1 MKTITKILMLGLL
14 LFPMFAF
21 AQNAT
26 EQRDYEVRVEWEDMQ
41 GYSELVPYKVPIYYD
56 NDDNVIKHGPLKINF
71 KHDLTSLV
79 RQKCIIA
86 YTVSGNYVNGKLDG
100 AISLEKSATVSA
112 GVVKVKGTLNFVNG
126 APDGTW
132 SFTETETD
140 KNGKKIS
147 SEKLVIIFKDKK
159 LVSFNLN
166 DGKECFTI
174 NNNTF
179 SGTVNGKVY
188 KNGVNTSEF
197 IRKTGEHT
205 KPDETVTSLI
215 NGFLAGTMS
224 ESDLIAKGFGFQ
236 RFRPWEYYDYD
247 KLRSYISKLMAAHF
261 MDDAQYS
268 SYSSAVKEIEHS
280 NDINPVFTLDRSIVK
295 SVEEVVSIAN
305 TIMIADEVS
314 DGADEITWQKEFVRY
329 RYCYNTNQIEKN
341 GIYIYYFTDEAK
353 LKLEEAIKSGLEERR
368 LEQERIADEIRLQ
381 EMKMQIPII
390 MKICD
395 YLVARATPTSIS
407 YDDKVNRCFD
417 SEGLDEYWRSELKEL
432 ITPFCKIVACEL
444 VSFEAQGD
452 NNVAVLDITKYN
464 RKGNITYRLPVTIV
478 NGKILVTSINISNAT
493 VVE

>member
-1 MKTITKILMLGLL
+1 MLGLL

-100 AISLEKSATVSA
+100 AISLEKSATTSV

-179 SGTVNGKVY
+179 SGTLTGKVY
-188 KNGVNTSEF
+188 KNGFST
-197 IRKTGEHT
+197 
-205 KPDETVTSLI
+205 
-215 NGFLAGTMS
+215 
-224 ESDLIAKGFGFQ
+224 
-236 RFRPWEYYDYD
+236 
-247 KLRSYISKLMAAHF
+247 
-261 MDDAQYS
+261 
-268 SYSSAVKEIEHS
+268 
-280 NDINPVFTLDRSIVK
+280 
-295 SVEEVVSIAN
+295 
-305 TIMIADEVS
+305 
-314 DGADEITWQKEFVRY
+314 
-329 RYCYNTNQIEKN
+329 
-341 GIYIYYFTDEAK
+341 
-353 LKLEEAIKSGLEERR
+353 
-368 LEQERIADEIRLQ
+368 
-381 EMKMQIPII
+381 
-390 MKICD
+390 
-395 YLVARATPTSIS
+395 
-407 YDDKVNRCFD
+407 
-417 SEGLDEYWRSELKEL
+417 
-432 ITPFCKIVACEL
+432 
-444 VSFEAQGD
+444 
-452 NNVAVLDITKYN
+452 
-464 RKGNITYRLPVTIV
+464 
-478 NGKILVTSINISNAT
+478 
-493 VVE
+493 